1 LKHIIFSVMLVFIL
15 SGCTK
20 LQYMDEL
27 LTLKSVADDQTAM
40 AKMVDA
46 QNKKFEALLEAVRN
60 DRIRK
65 YDTEKSVRRAFGEP
79 ILIRQREHNQ
89 QQLSEWL
96 YRYAT
101 KFFNSDKVYLYF
113 DESKRLVDWKY
124 IEGKQPEVKEVSSV
138 K

>member
-1 LKHIIFSVMLVFIL
+1 MKHIIFSVMLVFIL